1 MATEFNHFPQIAAGL
16 MRELKKVP
24 GIVAKDIAEYAAAG
38 APVDTHFLEAS
49 CYYSTPTKSTYGKG
63 HVTMTPYQA
72 LHRELFPEVRPD
84 NAMEAIAA
92 VGATYGAFVNYGTRY
107 MPARPFWEP
116 ALVIGQTS
124 LEIQLSLIPGA
135 LGEIAHE

>member
-49 CYYSTPTKSTYGKG
+49 CYYSTPTKSTYG
-63 HVTMTPYQA
+63 
-72 LHRELFPEVRPD
+72 
-84 NAMEAIAA
+84 
-92 VGATYGAFVNYGTRY
+92 AFVNYGTRY

-124 LEIQLSLIPGA
+124 LDFQLSLIPGA

>member
-1 MATEFNHFPQIAAGL
+1 MTTSWNHFPQIAAGM

-38 APVDTHFLEAS
+38 ASVDTGFLEAS

-63 HVTMTPYQA
+63 HVNMTPYQA
-72 LHRELFPEVRPD
+72 LHRELFPEVTPD
-84 NAMEAIAA
+84 NDLEAIAA
-92 VGATYGAFVNYGTRY
+92 VGATYGAFVNYGTRF

-116 ALVIGQTS
+116 ALAIGQTS
-124 LEIQLSLIPGA
+124 LDFQLGLIPGA
-135 LGEIAHE
+135 LGEIAA

>member
-1 MATEFNHFPQIAAGL
+1 MTTSWNHFPQIAAGM

-24 GIVAKDIAEYAAAG
+24 GIVAKDIAEYAAVG
-38 APVDTHFLEAS
+38 APVDTGFLEAS

-72 LHRELFPEVRPD
+72 YNDL
-84 NAMEAIAA
+84 EAIAA
-92 VGATYGAFVNYGTRY
+92 VGATHGVFVNYGTRY

-116 ALVIGQTS
+116 ALAIGQTS
-124 LEIQLSLIPGA
+124 LDFQLGLIPGA
-135 LGEIAHE
+135 LGEIAA